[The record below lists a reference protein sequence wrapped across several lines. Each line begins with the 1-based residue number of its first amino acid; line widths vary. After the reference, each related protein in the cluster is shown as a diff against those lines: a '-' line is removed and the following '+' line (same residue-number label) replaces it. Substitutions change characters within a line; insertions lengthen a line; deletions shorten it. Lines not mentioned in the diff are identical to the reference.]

1 MLYAFC
7 LSKRSEISTRL
18 SCSTWQ
24 HVMRQ
29 LTDKI
34 LESAWRPP
42 PHQSWDVMFQQDSL
56 GFEMCSQ
63 VILVLCNR
71 FGEFLLSLYIP
82 RCVGLLLQFRPSVF
96 EFVLGAKHS
105 AGLQP

>member
-1 MLYAFC
+1 M
-7 LSKRSEISTRL
+7 
-18 SCSTWQ
+18 
-24 HVMRQ
+24 
-29 LTDKI
+29 KI
-34 LESAWRPP
+34 QRPGTGP
-42 PHQSWDVMFQQDSL
+42 VTVKCAVDDFDIPSWDVMFQQDSL